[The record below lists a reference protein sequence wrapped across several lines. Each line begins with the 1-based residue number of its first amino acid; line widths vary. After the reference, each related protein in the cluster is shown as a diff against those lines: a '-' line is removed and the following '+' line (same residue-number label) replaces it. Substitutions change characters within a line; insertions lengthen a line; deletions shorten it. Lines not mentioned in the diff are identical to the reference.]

1 MPPSTGSDD
10 TDSLLVQL
18 GTKIDSLPK
27 IPIGTGVLFALSL
40 ASFFT
45 YYDFSNYAYISP
57 ILKESW
63 NVQDSEI
70 ALGASLTVLGYVI
83 GAIIITIYADLYG
96 RKPALIISVLILSAG
111 SILSASAQ
119 DMTQMVIF
127 RLITGIGIGSEIAIV
142 ATYIGEISPKSK
154 RGRYTSLI
162 VFFGWTG
169 IALSGPI
176 SFVLFQSEVYNVLQ
190 IDSWRLI
197 LGIAVVPALIALMLR
212 MGMPESLRW
221 LISKGKVEQVNRLLV
236 KFGLDPI
243 TPHGGAN
250 HSGSEDTQNKASDI
264 TKEIGQ
270 DDKKELNSSIVGV
283 NKSLSILFK
292 NIVTHRRIVIGR
304 ISILSAIWS
313 LALIPIY
320 ASLLLV
326 VEYANQGYTIT
337 ESIVVN
343 MIASSGFV
351 AGGICSLIV
360 ADRIE
365 RKYQIAFSCAI
376 MGLAFVLRGIFI
388 QDYVGL
394 VISSFMAF
402 GANAWMI
409 SNLITYTA
417 ENFPTQIRSTCSG
430 IVEGLGRLIATIGPF
445 VFIMLVT
452 FGFFNLMVGLSLFS
466 FVAGILVLLLGRNT
480 LNISLEKVS
489 S

>member
-1 MPPSTGSDD
+1 MSPSPNSDD
-10 TDSLLVQL
+10 TESLLFQL
-18 GTKIDSLPK
+18 GTRIDSLEK
-27 IPIGTGVLFALSL
+27 IPMSAGVLLAISL

-57 ILKESW
+57 MLKESW

-83 GAIIITIYADLYG
+83 GAVLITIYADLYG
-96 RKPALIISVLILSAG
+96 RKPALVISVLLLAGG
-111 SILSASAQ
+111 SILAASAQ

-176 SFVLFQSEVYNVLQ
+176 SFALFEGEIDNFVQ
-190 IDSWRLI
+190 IDIWRIILAIAVIPALFALI
-197 LGIAVVPALIALMLR
+197 LR
-212 MGMPESLRW
+212 MRMPESLRW
-221 LISKGKVEQVNRLLV
+221 LISKGKMEEANRLLI
-236 KFGLDPI
+236 KLGLNPI
-243 TPHGGAN
+243 THQGVVN
-250 HSGSEDTQNKASDI
+250 HSERENASNKVSDV
-264 TKEIGQ
+264 TKEFKQ
-270 DDKKELNSSIVGV
+270 EDKKGL
-283 NKSLSILFK
+283 KSYKADKNLTILFR
-292 NIVTHRRIVIGR
+292 NIVSNRRIVFSR

-326 VEYANQGYTIT
+326 VEYTNQGYEIG
-337 ESIVVN
+337 ESISVN

-351 AGGICSLIV
+351 AGGICSLII

-365 RKYQIAFSCAI
+365 RKYQIALSCAV
-376 MGLAFVLRGIFI
+376 MGMAFILRGIFI
-388 QDYVGL
+388 QDYLGL

-409 SNLITYTA
+409 SNLLTYTA
-417 ENFPTQIRSTCSG
+417 ENFPTEIRSTCSG
-430 IVEGLGRLIATIGPF
+430 IVEGAGRLIATVGPF

-452 FGFFNLMVGLSLFS
+452 FGFFNLMVGLAAFS
-466 FVAGILVLLLGRNT
+466 FVAAIVVLLLGRNT
-480 LNISLEKVS
+480 LNLSLERLNG
-489 S
+489 

>member
-10 TDSLLVQL
+10 TDSLLIQL
-18 GTKIDSLPK
+18 GTRIDSLPK

-111 SILSASAQ
+111 SILAASAQ

-142 ATYIGEISPKSK
+142 ATYIGEISPKSM

-176 SFVLFQSEVYNVLQ
+176 SFALFQSEVNNVLQ
-190 IDSWRLI
+190 IDSWRII
-197 LGIAVVPALIALMLR
+197 LGIAAVPALIALMLR

-221 LISKGKVEQVNRLLV
+221 LISKGKVEQVNRLLI

-243 TPHGGAN
+243 TPGGGAN
-250 HSGSEDTQNKASDI
+250 HSRSEDARNKVSDI

-270 DDKKELNSSIVGV
+270 HDKKELNSSIVGL

-292 NIVTHRRIVIGR
+292 NIVTHRRIVVGR

-326 VEYANQGYTIT
+326 VEYTNQGYTIT
-337 ESIVVN
+337 ESIFVN

-388 QDYVGL
+388 QDYFGL

-452 FGFFNLMVGLSLFS
+452 LGFFNLMVGLSLFS

-480 LNISLEKVS
+480 LNLSLEKLS

>member
-1 MPPSTGSDD
+1 MAPSSNSDD
-10 TDSLLVQL
+10 TDSLLLQL
-18 GTKIDSLPK
+18 GTIIDSLEK
-27 IPIGTGVLFALSL
+27 IPLSTGVLLAVSL

-45 YYDFSNYAYISP
+45 YYDFSNYAYVSP
-57 ILKESW
+57 MLKESW

-70 ALGASLTVLGYVI
+70 AIGASLTILGYVI
-83 GAIIITIYADLYG
+83 GAVLITIYADLYG
-96 RKPALIISVLILSAG
+96 RKPALIISVVILGAG

-154 RGRYTSLI
+154 RGRYTSLV

-176 SFVLFQSEVYNVLQ
+176 SFALFESEINNVVQ
-190 IDSWRLI
+190 IEGWRII
-197 LGIAVVPALIALMLR
+197 LAIAVLPALIALILR
-212 MGMPESLRW
+212 IGMPESLRW
-221 LISKGKVEQVNRLLV
+221 LISKGKIKEANRLLI
-236 KFGLDPI
+236 KLGLDPI
-243 TPHGGAN
+243 TRREAVDD
-250 HSGSEDTQNKASDI
+250 SEMENSSNQVSDV
-264 TKEIGQ
+264 TKEFEQG
-270 DDKKELNSSIVGV
+270 DERRLRSSRLEV
-283 NKSLSILFK
+283 NRNLTLLFR
-292 NIVTHRRIVIGR
+292 NIVTNRRLVFSR

-326 VEYANQGYTIT
+326 VEYTNQGYAIA
-337 ESIVVN
+337 ESISIN

-351 AGGICSLIV
+351 AGGLCSLII

-376 MGLAFVLRGIFI
+376 MGMAFILRGVFI
-388 QDYVGL
+388 HEYVGL
-394 VISSFMAF
+394 VVSSFIAF

-409 SNLITYTA
+409 SNLLTYTA
-417 ENFPTQIRSTCSG
+417 ENFPTEIRSTCSG
-430 IVEGLGRLIATIGPF
+430 IVEGAGRLIATIGPI

-452 FGFFNLMVGLSLFS
+452 FGFFNLMVALSSFS
-466 FVAGILVLLLGRNT
+466 FVASIVVLLLGRNT
-480 LNISLEKVS
+480 LNLSLEKLNS
-489 S
+489 

>member
-1 MPPSTGSDD
+1 MAPSSNSDD
-10 TDSLLVQL
+10 TDSLLLQL
-18 GTKIDSLPK
+18 GTRIDSLEK
-27 IPIGTGVLFALSL
+27 IPLSTGVLLAVSL

-45 YYDFSNYAYISP
+45 YYDFSNYAYVSP
-57 ILKESW
+57 MLKESW

-70 ALGASLTVLGYVI
+70 AIGASLTILGYVI
-83 GAIIITIYADLYG
+83 GAVLITIYADLYG
-96 RKPALIISVLILSAG
+96 RKPALIISVVILGAG

-154 RGRYTSLI
+154 RGRYTSLV

-176 SFVLFQSEVYNVLQ
+176 SFALFESEINNVVQ
-190 IDSWRLI
+190 IEGWRII
-197 LGIAVVPALIALMLR
+197 LAIAVLPALIALILR
-212 MGMPESLRW
+212 IGMPESLRW
-221 LISKGKVEQVNRLLV
+221 LISKGKIKEANRLLI
-236 KFGLDPI
+236 KLGLDPI
-243 TPHGGAN
+243 TRREAVDD
-250 HSGSEDTQNKASDI
+250 SEMENSSNQVSDV
-264 TKEIGQ
+264 TKEFEQG
-270 DDKKELNSSIVGV
+270 DERRLRSSRLEV
-283 NKSLSILFK
+283 NRNLTLLFR
-292 NIVTHRRIVIGR
+292 NIVTNRRLVFSR

-326 VEYANQGYTIT
+326 VEYTNQGYAIA
-337 ESIVVN
+337 ESISIN

-351 AGGICSLIV
+351 AGGLCSLII

-376 MGLAFVLRGIFI
+376 MGMAFILRGVFI
-388 QDYVGL
+388 HEYVGL
-394 VISSFMAF
+394 VVSSFIAF

-409 SNLITYTA
+409 SNLLTYTA
-417 ENFPTQIRSTCSG
+417 ENFPTEIRSTCSG
-430 IVEGLGRLIATIGPF
+430 IVEGAGRLIATIGPI

-452 FGFFNLMVGLSLFS
+452 FGFFNLMVALSSFS
-466 FVAGILVLLLGRNT
+466 FVASIVVLLLGRNT
-480 LNISLEKVS
+480 LNLSLEKLNS
-489 S
+489 

>member
-1 MPPSTGSDD
+1 MSPSPNSDE
-10 TDSLLVQL
+10 TESLLFQL
-18 GTKIDSLPK
+18 GTRIDSLEK
-27 IPIGTGVLFALSL
+27 IPMSASVLLAISL

-57 ILKESW
+57 MLKESW

-83 GAIIITIYADLYG
+83 GAVLITIYADLYG
-96 RKPALIISVLILSAG
+96 RKPALVISVLLLAGG
-111 SILSASAQ
+111 SILTASAQ

-176 SFVLFQSEVYNVLQ
+176 SFALFEGEINNFVQ
-190 IDSWRLI
+190 IDGWRIILAIAVIPALFALI
-197 LGIAVVPALIALMLR
+197 LR
-212 MGMPESLRW
+212 MKMPESLRW
-221 LISKGKVEQVNRLLV
+221 LISKGKMEEANRLLIRL
-236 KFGLDPI
+236 GLDPI
-243 TPHGGAN
+243 THQGVVNHSEKENASNKVSDVTKEFKQEDKKGLKSSSQGAN
-250 HSGSEDTQNKASDI
+250 KNLT
-264 TKEIGQ
+264 
-270 DDKKELNSSIVGV
+270 
-283 NKSLSILFK
+283 ILFR
-292 NIVTHRRIVIGR
+292 NIVTNRRIVFSR

-326 VEYANQGYTIT
+326 VEYTNQGYEIG
-337 ESIVVN
+337 ESISVN

-351 AGGICSLIV
+351 AGGICSLII

-365 RKYQIAFSCAI
+365 RKYQIAISCAV
-376 MGLAFVLRGIFI
+376 MGMAFILRGIFI
-388 QDYVGL
+388 HDYLGL

-409 SNLITYTA
+409 SNLLTYTT
-417 ENFPTQIRSTCSG
+417 ENFPTEIRSTCSG
-430 IVEGLGRLIATIGPF
+430 IVEGAGRLIATVGPF

-452 FGFFNLMVGLSLFS
+452 FGFFNLMVGLAAFS
-466 FVAGILVLLLGRNT
+466 FVAAIVVLLLGRNT
-480 LNISLEKVS
+480 LNLSLERLNG
-489 S
+489 